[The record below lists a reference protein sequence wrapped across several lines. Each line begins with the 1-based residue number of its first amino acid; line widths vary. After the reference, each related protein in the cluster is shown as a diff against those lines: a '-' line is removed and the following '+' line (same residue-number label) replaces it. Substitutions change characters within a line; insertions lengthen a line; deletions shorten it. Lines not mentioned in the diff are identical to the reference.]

1 MRRPDRDY
9 QWLDD
14 DKNEQARGMI
24 DHWIIQNR
32 ILSNFKVAIHLFEAA
47 SNKVVLNVL
56 KSSLERQQCFS
67 VGVF

>member
-1 MRRPDRDY
+1 MTINDWMTTKMNKPEVV
-9 QWLDD
+9 L
-14 DKNEQARGMI
+14 I
-24 DHWIIQNR
+24 IVHWVIQNR

>member
-1 MRRPDRDY
+1 
-9 QWLDD
+9 
-14 DKNEQARGMI
+14 MI